1 MFNKK
6 VYMNFT
12 IKQKFIAASVF
23 VMLSVLSI
31 LLINQ
36 FTVFKIK
43 QYDAVRL
50 AITEVQ
56 ANMLMLRRNEKDFLA
71 RKSLQYKDKFDQNF
85 SVIETSIVQ
94 LKQSTTQV
102 KLDKNKENLLHTSIV
117 NYKTTFHNLV
127 KEQQKIGLNSKEGL
141 YGELRSAVHKAEN
154 KIEETGEQLHRANM
168 LQLRRNEKDFMLRL
182 NEKYVTQ
189 FVKNMTTFQQG
200 INQSTISN
208 EQKENI
214 LYNMADYEKKFLSL
228 VATSKLKG
236 LNINTGLTGEMRKKA
251 HDAEDILNELST
263 QVGELIEKA
272 NIDLFILVTNVIG
285 VILVFVA
292 MITMLL
298 LARTVLMPI
307 NSLLEVIQT
316 ISKNNNLSLRITQKS
331 NDEIGSMGA
340 AFNQMLESFQDI
352 IGSVTQ
358 STFDVTETASNM
370 RVVADKTV
378 QDISNQKNQTDQVST
393 AINEMS
399 ITVQDVANNTAK
411 AVQSALRA
419 NGKCIEG
426 KGIVSTSSNTMSL
439 IATQID
445 TASESIQCVEKDT
458 DKIGSVLAVIK
469 GIADQTN
476 LLSLN
481 AAIEAARAGEQGRG
495 FAVVADE
502 IRALASKTQESTQEI
517 EETIESLQTGTKE
530 AVILM
535 EASRATT
542 HEGVKHSK
550 LAENAIEKIVF
561 AVDEMNNM
569 NTQIASSAEE
579 QSVVAIQ
586 IERNIALINE
596 LANKTEQNTEEFLLS
611 NEQIIS
617 TISQLKN
624 NVQKFV

>member
-1 MFNKK
+1 
-6 VYMNFT
+6 MNFT
-12 IKQKFIAASVF
+12 IKQKFIAASTFILILIV
-23 VMLSVLSI
+23 SI

-36 FTVFKIK
+36 FTVSDIK
-43 QYDAVRL
+43 KYDAVQL
-50 AITEVQ
+50 AITKVQ
-56 ANMLMLRRNEKDFLA
+56 GNMLMLRRNEKDFLA
-71 RKSLQYKDKFDQNF
+71 QKSLQYKDKFDQNF
-85 SVIETSIVQ
+85 LVIETSIAQ
-94 LKQSTTQV
+94 LKQSTAQID
-102 KLDKNKENLLHTSIV
+102 LDKSRSDLLHTAIL
-117 NYKTTFHNLV
+117 NYKTAFHDLV
-127 KEQQKIGLNSKEGL
+127 KEQKNIGLNPKDGL
-141 YGELRSAVHKAEN
+141 YGALRNAVHKAESDI
-154 KIEETGEQLHRANM
+154 KKTGEQLHRANM

-182 NEKYVTQ
+182 NEKYVTK
-189 FVKNMTTFQQG
+189 FSKSMAIFQQG
-200 INQSTISN
+200 INDSALSD
-208 EQKENI
+208 EKKENI
-214 LYNMADYEKKFLSL
+214 LHNMIDYEKKFISL
-228 VATSKLKG
+228 VKASKLKG
-236 LNINTGLTGEMRKKA
+236 LNSNTGLQGEMSNKV
-251 HDAEDILNELST
+251 HEAEEMLNELNT
-263 QVGELIEKA
+263 QLNEVVESEVG
-272 NIDLFILVTNVIG
+272 NIDDFILLTNVIG
-285 VILVFVA
+285 MILAFTAIVVIY
-292 MITMLL
+292 L

-307 NSLLEVIQT
+307 NALLKTIQK
-316 ISKNNNLSLRITQKS
+316 ISKDNNLSLRITQKS

-399 ITVQDVANNTAK
+399 ITVQDVTNNTAK

>member
-1 MFNKK
+1 
-6 VYMNFT
+6 MNFT

-23 VMLSVLSI
+23 VMLSILSI
-31 LLINQ
+31 LFINQ
-36 FTVFKIK
+36 LTVFKIK

-56 ANMLMLRRNEKDFLA
+56 ANMLMLRRNEKDFIA

-85 SVIETSIVQ
+85 SVIETSIAQ

-102 KLDKNKENLLHTSIV
+102 ELDKNKENLLHTSIV

-127 KEQQKIGLNSKEGL
+127 KEQQQIGLNSKDGL

-182 NEKYVTQ
+182 NEIYVTQ

-228 VATSKLKG
+228 VAASKLKG
-236 LNINTGLTGEMRKKA
+236 LNINTGLTGEMRNKA
-251 HDAEDILNELST
+251 HDAEDILNELSA
-263 QVGELIEKA
+263 QVSEMIEKA
-272 NIDLFILVTNVIG
+272 NIDFFILVTNIIG
-285 VILVFVA
+285 IILAFVA

-307 NSLLEVIQT
+307 NSLLKVIQT
-316 ISKNNNLSLRITQKS
+316 ISKDNNLSLRITQKS

-340 AFNQMLESFQDI
+340 AFNQMLESFQEI
-352 IGSVTQ
+352 ITSVTQ
-358 STFDVTETASNM
+358 SSVDVTETASNM
-370 RVVADKTV
+370 RVIADKTV
-378 QDISNQKNQTDQVST
+378 QDISYQKNQTDQVSI

-399 ITVQDVANNTAK
+399 ITVHNVADNTAK
-411 AVQSALRA
+411 ALQSALHA
-419 NGKCIEG
+419 NVECVEG
-426 KGIVSTSSNTMSL
+426 KKIINTSSNTIDL

-445 TASESIQCVEKDT
+445 TASESILRVEKDT
-458 DKIGSVLAVIK
+458 DKIGNVLAVIK

-476 LLSLN
+476 LLALN

-495 FAVVADE
+495 FAVVAGE
-502 IRALASKTQESTQEI
+502 IRTLASRTQESTQEI
-517 EETIESLQTGTKE
+517 EQTIESLQIGTKE
-530 AVILM
+530 AVKLM
-535 EASRATT
+535 EESKIKT
-542 HEGVKHSK
+542 HEGVDHSK
-550 LAENAIEKIVF
+550 LAENAIEKIAF

-569 NTQIASSAEE
+569 NTQIASSTEE

-586 IERNIALINE
+586 IERNIGLINE

-611 NEQIIS
+611 NEQIVS

-624 NVQKFV
+624 NIQKFV

>member
-1 MFNKK
+1 
-6 VYMNFT
+6 MNFT
-12 IKQKFIAASVF
+12 IKQKFIAASTFILILIV
-23 VMLSVLSI
+23 SI

-36 FTVFKIK
+36 FTVSDIK
-43 QYDAVRL
+43 KYDAVQL
-50 AITEVQ
+50 AITKVQ
-56 ANMLMLRRNEKDFLA
+56 GNMLMLRRNEKDFLA
-71 RKSLQYKDKFDQNF
+71 QKSLQYKDKFDQNF
-85 SVIETSIVQ
+85 LVIETSIAQ
-94 LKQSTTQV
+94 LKQSTAQID
-102 KLDKNKENLLHTSIV
+102 LDKSRSDLLHTAIL
-117 NYKTTFHNLV
+117 NYKTAFHDLV
-127 KEQQKIGLNSKEGL
+127 KEQKNIGLNPKDGL
-141 YGELRSAVHKAEN
+141 YGALRNAVHKAESDI
-154 KIEETGEQLHRANM
+154 KKTGEQLHRANM

-182 NEKYVTQ
+182 NEKYVTK
-189 FVKNMTTFQQG
+189 FSKSMAIFQQG
-200 INQSTISN
+200 INDSALSD
-208 EQKENI
+208 EKKENI
-214 LYNMADYEKKFLSL
+214 LHNMIDYEKKFISL
-228 VATSKLKG
+228 VKASKLKG
-236 LNINTGLTGEMRKKA
+236 LNSNTGLQGEMSNKV
-251 HDAEDILNELST
+251 HEAEEMLNELNT
-263 QVGELIEKA
+263 QLNEVVESKVG
-272 NIDLFILVTNVIG
+272 NIDDFILLTNVIG
-285 VILVFVA
+285 MILAFTAIVVIY
-292 MITMLL
+292 L

-307 NSLLEVIQT
+307 NALLKTIQK
-316 ISKNNNLSLRITQKS
+316 ISKDNNLSLRITQKS

-399 ITVQDVANNTAK
+399 ITVQDVTNNTAK